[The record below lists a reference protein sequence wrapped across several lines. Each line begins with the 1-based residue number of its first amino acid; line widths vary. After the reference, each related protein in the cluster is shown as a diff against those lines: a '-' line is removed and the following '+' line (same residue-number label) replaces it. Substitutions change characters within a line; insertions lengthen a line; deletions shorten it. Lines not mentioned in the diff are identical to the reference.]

1 MLRKLHIDIE
11 TYGTLELGGK
21 NGVGVYRYVEDPEFS
36 ILLFAYSWDDGPT
49 YVLDL
54 TEDEYPGESIPAD
67 VWRALTDAK
76 VIKVA
81 HNATF
86 EFTCIGA
93 YFGLNLDISQW
104 RCTMIMAAYIGLP
117 LGLDKVGEILNLD
130 EQKDRAGKALIT
142 LFCKPCKPTKK
153 NGGRTRNLPEH
164 EPEKWAK
171 FKEYNAQDVRTEKA
185 IDDYVNRFD
194 GLSALEWSYWFLDYV
209 INSTGISLDV
219 ELIESA
225 IAINTRFMEDTI
237 DQLKALTGLDNPNS
251 IAQLKAWVEEELG
264 HTIPSVAK
272 DYVADALD
280 GGMLPDHVRQ
290 VFELRQL
297 SSRSSIKKYEA
308 MLRYCCSD
316 NKARGQIQFYAART
330 GRWAGRGIQVQN
342 LTKTIKKGLST
353 AREAVRKDLV
363 DLLYDD
369 TTATLS
375 GVIRTALIAEEGKSL
390 AVSDFAAIE
399 ARCLAWEAGED
410 WVLDVFNSHG
420 LIYEAT
426 AANMFHVPLDQ
437 VRSLGLRPKG
447 KVATL
452 ALGYQG
458 AAGALIAMGALREG
472 LDESELPGLV
482 KAWRTANPNIVK
494 FWYEVERA
502 AKHVIQKKT
511 TYILRKKYCTLKF
524 IYDRGYLFIE
534 LPSGRRLAYYGATV
548 EKKGKFEGICY
559 WGLNSQN
566 QWVKIDTYGGSLVEN
581 ITQAIARDCLAN
593 AQMEMH
599 QNGIELLTSIHDEVV
614 AQDFDESVV
623 DTLNLMG
630 EIMAVPPTWGEHLP
644 LCGDGYISKYYKKD

>member
-1 MLRKLHIDIE
+1 MLKKLHIDIE

-49 YVLDL
+49 CVVDL
-54 TEDEYPGESIPAD
+54 TEGEEVPND
-67 VWRALTDAK
+67 VMQALTDPN
-76 VIKVA
+76 VIKIA

-86 EFTCIGA
+86 EIVCISA
-93 YFGLNLDISQW
+93 YFGINLDVRQW
-104 RCTMIMAAYIGLP
+104 CCTMIMAAYIGLP
-117 LGLDKVGEILNLD
+117 LSLDMVGKILNLD
-130 EQKDRAGKALIT
+130 EQKDRAGKTLIT
-142 LFCKPCKPTKK
+142 LFCKPCRPTKK
-153 NGGRTRNLPEH
+153 NGGRTRNLPIH

-185 IDDYVNRFD
+185 VDEYVSRFES
-194 GLSALEWSYWFLDYV
+194 LSALEWSYWFLDFL
-209 INSTGISLDV
+209 INSTGIGLDV

-225 IAINTRFMEDTI
+225 IDINTRFMVETVDR
-237 DQLKALTGLDNPNS
+237 LKELTGLDNPNS
-251 IAQLKAWVEEELG
+251 VTQLKDWVEKELG
-264 HTIPSVAK
+264 HSIPSVDK
-272 DYVADALD
+272 NYVSDALA
-280 GGMLPDHVRQ
+280 GGFLPDNVRQ

-342 LTKTIKKGLST
+342 LTKTVKKGLST

-363 DLLYDD
+363 DVLYSD
-369 TTATLS
+369 TTAILS
-375 GVIRTALIAEEGKSL
+375 GVIRTALVPEEGKSL
-390 AVSDFAAIE
+390 CVSDFAAIE

-426 AANMFHVPLDQ
+426 ASNMFHVPLDQ

-458 AAGALIAMGALREG
+458 AAGALVAMGALREG

-482 KAWRTANPNIVK
+482 KAWRSANPNIVK

-502 AKHVIQKKT
+502 TKHVIQNKT
-511 TYILRKKYCTLKF
+511 SYILRKKYTSLKF

-548 EKKGKFEGICY
+548 DKGKIRY
-559 WGLNSQN
+559 WGLNSQS

-593 AQMEMH
+593 AQLKMH
-599 QNGIELLTSIHDEVV
+599 QQGIELLTSIHDEVV
-614 AQDFDESVV
+614 AQDFDESAAE
-623 DTLNLMG
+623 TLELMG
-630 EIMAVPPTWGEHLP
+630 EIMAVPPAWAKHLP
-644 LCGDGYISKYYKKD
+644 LKGDGYISKYYKKD